1 MRPRAWRRA
10 PGRSRRWVSPLVRRP
25 LRPRGGERLHIRSPP
40 LLSGRSSVLLV
51 GREGPGSSTRRCG
64 CRQMADAPT
73 LQKCRVA
80 DTHLVTRLLQ
90 AFHAHVACTAP
101 PQASQARQGG
111 GRRRTQSGVVALK
124 EASPQHAPQPP
135 QQRATTSFTAA
146 TPRRSACSLADAPP
160 TVTGDASVLVSS
172 WRSAR
177 RGPPCCTLCQGD
189 SRHRRTGT
197 RGTWMGVS
205 RGAGTCAWWVRSRR
219 RRSKSSAAGHTC
231 PADAP
236 STASSN
242 ASSATLR
249 HASLIAAML
258 VTLAPAG
265 RSDCAH
271 ESQKDSIIR
280 RAPQSVC
287 VCFAFMCGAWV
298 RCLGGGRA
306 RRRRRRQPHS
316 TMRACMSAERLP
328 GHCLMRRHQQRA
340 GGP

>member
-51 GREGPGSSTRRCG
+51 GREGPGSCTRRCG
-64 CRQMADAPT
+64 CWQKADSST

-101 PQASQARQGG
+101 PKASQARQGG
-111 GRRRTQSGVVALK
+111 GRRRTQSGVVARK
-124 EASPQHAPQPP
+124 EASPQHAPPTP
-135 QQRATTSFTAA
+135 QQRATTFFTAA
-146 TPRRSACSLADAPP
+146 TPRLSAYSSQTHLPQSLETLLYWSRPDVVPVEDLPVA
-160 TVTGDASVLVSS
+160 VT
-172 WRSAR
+172 R
-177 RGPPCCTLCQGD
+177 CQGD
-189 SRHRRTGT
+189 SRHRDRDPRNVDASQQGSGNM
-197 RGTWMGVS
+197 RVVGAEPEEEERVS
-205 RGAGTCAWWVRSRR
+205 LSEQL
-219 RRSKSSAAGHTC
+219 AGHTC

-249 HASLIAAML
+249 HASLIAAIR

-265 RSDCAH
+265 
-271 ESQKDSIIR
+271 
-280 RAPQSVC
+280 
-287 VCFAFMCGAWV
+287 GANV
-298 RCLGGGRA
+298 HTNSEA
-306 RRRRRRQPHS
+306 RPV
-316 TMRACMSAERLP
+316 P
-328 GHCLMRRHQQRA
+328 
-340 GGP
+340 